1 MSALLSNVVS
11 GRAVRWP
18 TFSLVI
24 VFALLLGACSAM
36 RIGYNNADSL
46 IVFSLDDYLDLSSEQ
61 SDLARERAGALMNW
75 HRSTQLR
82 DYAQVIDAARARI
95 EGPVTASEVLTFNE
109 ALNNRLA
116 AVGDQAA
123 PDLAQLALTLS
134 QAQLD
139 RLTRKLTSD
148 TSKARREL
156 VKFAGKETI
165 DDRVKRYAERVED
178 WFGSVSPAQREVLR
192 SALLQR
198 PAAAEWWIDER
209 ERRQR
214 ELIRVLRRIQS
225 EQPSTAVATTW
236 LRGYFAELR
245 SSSDAQR
252 RAKMEEF
259 RRTNAELIAT
269 LINSAS
275 PAQRA
280 HLSAKLGG
288 YAEDFSALAEARI
301 SQPG

>member
-1 MSALLSNVVS
+1 MSALLSNAVS
-11 GRAVRWP
+11 GRAARGLA
-18 TFSLVI
+18 F
-24 VFALLLGACSAM
+24 VFVLLLGACSAI
-36 RIGYNNADSL
+36 RIGYNNADTL

-82 DYAQVIDAARARI
+82 DYAQVIDAARAKLA
-95 EGPVTASEVLTFNE
+95 GPVTATEVLAFNE
-109 ALNNRLA
+109 AINNRLA
-116 AVGDQAA
+116 AVGDRAA

-139 RLTRKLTSD
+139 QLTRKLTSD

-156 VKFAGKETI
+156 VKFAGKESI
-165 DDRVKRYAERVED
+165 DDRVKRYAERVDD
-178 WFGSVSPAQREVLR
+178 WFGSVSPVQREALR
-192 SALLQR
+192 TALLQR
-198 PAAAEWWIDER
+198 PAAAEWWIEER

-214 ELIRVLRRIQS
+214 ELVRVLRRIQS
-225 EQPSTAVATTW
+225 EQPSVAVATGW
-236 LRGYFAELR
+236 LRDYFAELR
-245 SSSDAQR
+245 SSPDPQR
-252 RAKMEEF
+252 RAKMDEF
-259 RRTNAELIAT
+259 RRSNAELIAT

-288 YAEDFSALAEARI
+288 YAEDFSALAESRL

>member
-1 MSALLSNVVS
+1 MSALLSNTVS
-11 GRAVRWP
+11 GRAARW
-18 TFSLVI
+18 LALA
-24 VFALLLGACSAM
+24 FALLLGACSAI
-36 RIGYNNADSL
+36 RIGYNNADTL

-82 DYAQVIDAARARI
+82 DYAQVIDAARARLG
-95 EGPVTASEVLTFNE
+95 GPVTAAEVLAFNE
-109 ALNNRLA
+109 TFNNRLA
-116 AVGDQAA
+116 AVGDRAA
-123 PDLAQLALTLS
+123 PELAQLALTLS
-134 QAQLD
+134 PSQLD
-139 RLTRKLTSD
+139 RLATKLTSD

-156 VKFAGKETI
+156 VKFAGRETI
-165 DDRVKRYAERVED
+165 DDRVKRYAERVDD

-192 SALLQR
+192 AAVLQR
-198 PAAAEWWIDER
+198 PAAAEWWIEER

-214 ELIRVLRRIQS
+214 ELVRVLRRIQS
-225 EQPSTAVATTW
+225 EQPSAAVAAGW
-236 LRGYFAELR
+236 LRDYFAELR

-252 RAKMEEF
+252 RAKMDEF
-259 RRTNAELIAT
+259 RRSNAELIAT

-280 HLSAKLGG
+280 HLSAKLAA
-288 YAEDFSALAEARI
+288 YAEDFSALADARL